1 MFKEAAPNESAGRV
15 LFLIPDAQ
23 ARISKS
29 PKAPGCGNLFASL
42 ATRWATRPAGR

>member
-23 ARISKS
+23 ARVNRG
-29 PKAPGCGNLFASL
+29 AQTAGCGNPL
-42 ATRWATRPAGR
+42 AF